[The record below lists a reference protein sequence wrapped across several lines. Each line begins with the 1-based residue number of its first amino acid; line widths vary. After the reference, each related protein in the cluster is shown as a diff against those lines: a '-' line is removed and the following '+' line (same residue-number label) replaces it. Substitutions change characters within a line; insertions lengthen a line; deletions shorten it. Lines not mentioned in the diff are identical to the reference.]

1 MSSKEAHSRRV
12 AIYARTSTNRQDI
25 ELQLVELRD
34 YAGARGWE
42 LVDEFVDEGVSSRRI
57 VRPRLAEL
65 KKACRQRQVDVVLVW
80 RFDRFARSLRELVEA
95 LEEFRALQVDF
106 LSFKEAVD
114 TSTPAGRALFAMIA
128 MMAEFERELIRER
141 VNAGVAKARRDGKT
155 LGRPKRRFNLE
166 FAKKLRGEGLSI
178 RQVAE
183 RLEVPVSTLAARM
196 SRPVCTEVP
205 FASEP

>member
-1 MSSKEAHSRRV
+1 MKEARSRRV

-34 YAGARGWE
+34 YARARGWE

-65 KKACRQRQVDVVLVW
+65 KKACRQRLVDVVLVW

-166 FAKKLRGEGLSI
+166 LAQKLRNEVLSI
-178 RQVAE
+178 RQVAD

-196 SRPVCTEVP
+196 GRPVCTEIP
-205 FASEP
+205 LANEA